1 MITPGDIL
9 AAYPKIWP
17 FPHNYSSAHARPL
30 PQDCKIAAI
39 MMFSNPL
46 DWGPV
51 LQIVIDLLLSQ
62 NGQLGTRS
70 AKNGDSTLPNSGY
83 LLDGQPMIYFSGS
96 DLCWTSEYPVPRFGF
111 GSFRVS
117 IPEHAQANASSML
130 DTYADFNRL
139 PLKAHGEPI
148 RARTSN
154 STPSSSANHHTSPSP
169 SPKQH

>member
-1 MITPGDIL
+1 MLVIGGGPDGESPRTIAEGYGFQCVITPGDIL
-9 AAYPKIWP
+9 AAHPKIWP
-17 FPHNYSSAHARPL
+17 APHSYSSAHARPL

-51 LQIVIDLLLSQ
+51 LQIIIDLLLSQ

-70 AKNGDSTLPNSGY
+70 AKNGDTALPNSGY
-83 LLDGQPMIYFSGS
+83 LQDGQPMVYFSGS

-117 IPEHAQANASSML
+117 IPEQAQAKASSMQ
-130 DTYADFNRL
+130 DTVC
-139 PLKAHGEPI
+139 
-148 RARTSN
+148 
-154 STPSSSANHHTSPSP
+154 
-169 SPKQH
+169 